1 VSDARWGSAL
11 VTGASSGI
19 GAALC
24 HRLAAQGVDLVLVA
38 RDREQLDKLAI
49 ELGSARHTAELG
61 SAGDTVEVEVLVADL
76 AETTGRR
83 RVEDRIG
90 DAARPLDLV
99 VNNAGF
105 GTYGPF
111 ASLDVD
117 GEEREIA
124 VNVAALVRL
133 THAAL
138 VPMLARGRGTV
149 LNVSSVAGLQA
160 KPGNATYGATKAFVS
175 SFGEALAGE
184 VAGTGV
190 TVTTV
195 LPGFTRTEFQQRAGV
210 AGRKIPGPLWQSAE
224 AVAAEALDAARAGK
238 AWHVTGRHN
247 QALVAASALAPRR
260 LKRWLAARA
269 TKRL

>member
-1 VSDARWGSAL
+1 VSDAGWERAL

-24 HRLAAQGVDLVLVA
+24 RLLGAQGVDLVVVA
-38 RDREQLDKLAI
+38 RDRERLEKLA
-49 ELGSARHTAELG
+49 AELG
-61 SAGDTVEVEVLVADL
+61 SAGEIEVEVLVADL
-76 AETTGRR
+76 ADGGDLR
-83 RVEDRIG
+83 RVEARLA
-90 DAARPLDLV
+90 DAGRPLDLV

-117 GEEREIA
+117 GEEREVA
-124 VNVAALVRL
+124 VNVTAVVRL
-133 THAAL
+133 THAGL
-138 VPMLARGRGTV
+138 VPMLARGRGAV
-149 LNVSSVAGLQA
+149 VNVSSVAGLQA
-160 KPGNATYGATKAFVS
+160 KPGNATYGASKAFVS

-195 LPGFTRTEFQQRAGV
+195 LPGFTRTEFEERAGI

-224 AVAAEALDAARAGK
+224 AVAAEVLDAVREGK

-269 TKRL
+269 TRRM

>member
-1 VSDARWGSAL
+1 MSRAGWERAL

-24 HRLAAQGVDLVLVA
+24 RLLAPEGVDLVVVA
-38 RDREQLDKLAI
+38 RDRERLDKLA
-49 ELGSARHTAELG
+49 AELG
-61 SAGDTVEVEVLVADL
+61 SVGETEVEVLVADL
-76 AETTGRR
+76 ADPADLR
-83 RVEDRIG
+83 RVEDRLG
-90 DAARPLDLV
+90 DVARPVDLM

-111 ASLDVD
+111 ASLGVD

-124 VNVAALVRL
+124 VNVTALVRL

-149 LNVSSVAGLQA
+149 LNVGSVAGLQA
-160 KPGNATYGATKAFVS
+160 TPGNATYGATKAFVS

-195 LPGFTRTEFQQRAGV
+195 LPGFTRTEFQERASIG
-210 AGRKIPGPLWQSAE
+210 GRKIPGPLWQSAE
-224 AVAAEALDAARAGK
+224 DVAAEALAAARSGQ

-247 QALVAASALAPRR
+247 QALVAASALVPRR
-260 LKRWLAARA
+260 LKRWLGARA
-269 TKRL
+269 TSRL

>member
-1 VSDARWGSAL
+1 VSPASWGSAL

-24 HRLAAQGVDLVLVA
+24 RRLAAQGVDLVLVA
-38 RDREQLDKLAI
+38 RDRERLDKLAAGLRADGPA
-49 ELGSARHTAELG
+49 ELGSAR
-61 SAGDTVEVEVLVADL
+61 DTVEVEVLVADL
-76 AETTGRR
+76 AEAAGRR

-105 GTYGPF
+105 GTYGPL

-124 VNVAALVRL
+124 VNVTALVRL

-138 VPMLARGRGTV
+138 VPMQARGRGTV
-149 LNVSSVAGLQA
+149 LNVASVAGLQA
-160 KPGNATYGATKAFVS
+160 TPGNATYGATKAFVS

-184 VAGTGV
+184 VTGTGV

-195 LPGFTRTEFQQRAGV
+195 LPGFTRTEFQQRAGI

-224 AVAAEALDAARAGK
+224 AVAAEALDAARAGQP
-238 AWHVTGRHN
+238 WHVTGRHN
-247 QALVAASALAPRR
+247 QALVAALALVPRR
-260 LKRWLAARA
+260 LKRRLAALA

>member
-1 VSDARWGSAL
+1 MSPTGWGSAL

-24 HRLAAQGVDLVLVA
+24 RRLAAQGVDLVLVA
-38 RDREQLDKLAI
+38 RDRERLDKLA
-49 ELGSARHTAELG
+49 AEL
-61 SAGDTVEVEVLVADL
+61 SSDREVEVEVEVLVADL
-76 AETTGRR
+76 AEAAGRR
-83 RVEDRIG
+83 LAEDRIG

-111 ASLDVD
+111 ATLDVD

-124 VNVAALVRL
+124 VNVTALVRL

-138 VPMLARGRGTV
+138 VPMVARGRGTV
-149 LNVSSVAGLQA
+149 LNVASVAGLQA
-160 KPGNATYGATKAFVS
+160 TPGNATYGATKAFVS

-195 LPGFTRTEFQQRAGV
+195 LPGFTRTEFQQRAGI
-210 AGRKIPGPLWQSAE
+210 AGRKIPGPLWQTAE
-224 AVAAEALDAARAGK
+224 EVAGEALDAARAGK
-238 AWHVTGRHN
+238 PWHVTGRHN
-247 QALVAASALAPRR
+247 QGLVTASALAPRR

-269 TKRL
+269 TQRL

>member
-1 VSDARWGSAL
+1 MSDTSWGSAL

-24 HRLAAQGVDLVLVA
+24 RRLAAQGIDLVLVA
-38 RDREQLDKLAI
+38 RDRERLDEAAA
-49 ELGSARHTAELG
+49 ELSSARDTVELR
-61 SAGDTVEVEVLVADL
+61 GDGGVEVEVLVADL
-76 AETTGRR
+76 ADPAGRR
-83 RVEDRIG
+83 RVEDRVG

-124 VNVAALVRL
+124 VNVTALVRL
-133 THAAL
+133 THTAL

-160 KPGNATYGATKAFVS
+160 TPGNATYGATKAFVS

-184 VAGTGV
+184 LAGTGV

-195 LPGFTRTEFQQRAGV
+195 LPGFTRTEFQQRAGI
-210 AGRKIPGPLWQSAE
+210 AGRKIPGPLWQTAE
-224 AVAAEALDAARAGK
+224 EVAGEALDAARAGK
-238 AWHVTGRHN
+238 PWHVTGRHN
-247 QALVAASALAPRR
+247 QGLVAASALAPRR

-269 TKRL
+269 TQRL

>member
-1 VSDARWGSAL
+1 VSPDSWGSAL

-24 HRLAAQGVDLVLVA
+24 RRLAAQGVDLVLVA
-38 RDREQLDKLAI
+38 RDRERLDKLA
-49 ELGSARHTAELG
+49 AELG
-61 SAGDTVEVEVLVADL
+61 AGGGVEVEVLVADL
-76 AETTGRR
+76 ADAAGRL
-83 RVEDRIG
+83 RVAGRIG

-111 ASLDVD
+111 ATLDVD

-124 VNVAALVRL
+124 VNVTALVRL

-138 VPMLARGRGTV
+138 VPMVARGRGTV

-160 KPGNATYGATKAFVS
+160 TPGNATYGATKAFVS

-195 LPGFTRTEFQQRAGV
+195 LPGFTRTEFQQRAGI
-210 AGRKIPGPLWQSAE
+210 ARRKIPGPLWQSAE

-247 QALVAASALAPRR
+247 RVLVAASALVPRR
-260 LKRWLAARA
+260 LKRWLGARA
-269 TKRL
+269 TQRL

>member
-1 VSDARWGSAL
+1 MTEAGWERAL

-24 HRLAAQGVDLVLVA
+24 RLLAPQGVDLVVVA
-38 RDREQLDKLAI
+38 RDRERLDKLA
-49 ELGSARHTAELG
+49 AELG
-61 SAGDTVEVEVLVADL
+61 SDALDVEVLVADL
-76 AETTGRR
+76 ADPDDLR
-83 RVEDRIG
+83 RVEARLG

-124 VNVAALVRL
+124 VNVTALVRL
-133 THAAL
+133 SHAAL

-149 LNVSSVAGLQA
+149 LNVSSLAGLQA
-160 KPGNATYGATKAFVS
+160 TPGNATYGATKAFVS

-195 LPGFTRTEFQQRAGV
+195 LPGYTRTEFQERAGIG
-210 AGRKIPGPLWQSAE
+210 GRKIPGPLWQSAE
-224 AVAAEALDAARAGK
+224 DVAAEALAAARSGD
-238 AWHVTGRHN
+238 AWHVPGRLN
-247 QALVAASALAPRR
+247 QALVAASALVPRR
-260 LKRWLAARA
+260 LKRWLGARA
-269 TKRL
+269 TKRR

>member
-1 VSDARWGSAL
+1 MSAAGWERAL

-24 HRLAAQGVDLVLVA
+24 RRLASEGVDLVMVA
-38 RDREQLDKLAI
+38 RDRERLEKLA
-49 ELGSARHTAELG
+49 AELG
-61 SAGDTVEVEVLVADL
+61 AAGEIDGYCEVEVLAADL
-76 AETTGRR
+76 ADPAGLR
-83 RVEDRIG
+83 RVEDRVG

-111 ASLDVD
+111 ASLDVA

-124 VNVAALVRL
+124 VNVTALVRL

-160 KPGNATYGATKAFVS
+160 TPGNATYGATKAFVS

-195 LPGFTRTEFQQRAGV
+195 LPGFTRTEFQERAGI

-224 AVAAEALDAARAGK
+224 DVAAEALDAAGSGQ
-238 AWHVTGRHN
+238 AWRVTGRHN

-260 LKRWLAARA
+260 LKRWLGARA
-269 TKRL
+269 TRKR

>member
-1 VSDARWGSAL
+1 VSESRWGSAL

-24 HRLAAQGVDLVLVA
+24 RLLAAQGVDLVLVA
-38 RDREQLDKLAI
+38 RDRERLDKLA
-49 ELGSARHTAELG
+49 AELG
-61 SAGDTVEVEVLVADL
+61 SDGEVEVEVLAADL
-76 AETTGRR
+76 AEAAGRR
-83 RVEDRIG
+83 LVEDRIG
-90 DAARPLDLV
+90 DVARPLDLV

-124 VNVAALVRL
+124 VNVTALVRL

-160 KPGNATYGATKAFVS
+160 TPGNATYGATKAFVS

-184 VAGTGV
+184 VARTGV
-190 TVTTV
+190 IVTTV
-195 LPGFTRTEFQQRAGV
+195 LPGFTRTEFQRRAGID
-210 AGRKIPGPLWQSAE
+210 GRKIPGPLWQSAE
-224 AVAAEALDAARAGK
+224 AVAAEALDAASAGK

-260 LKRWLAARA
+260 LKRWLGARA

>member
-1 VSDARWGSAL
+1 VSESRWGSAL

-24 HRLAAQGVDLVLVA
+24 RLLAAQGVDLVLVA
-38 RDREQLDKLAI
+38 RDRERLDKLA
-49 ELGSARHTAELG
+49 AELG
-61 SAGDTVEVEVLVADL
+61 ADGAVEVEMLVADL
-76 AETTGRR
+76 ADPAGLR
-83 RVEDRIG
+83 RVEHRIG

-117 GEEREIA
+117 GEAREIA
-124 VNVAALVRL
+124 VNVTALVRL

-160 KPGNATYGATKAFVS
+160 TPGNATYGATKAFVS

-184 VAGTGV
+184 VARTGV

-195 LPGFTRTEFQQRAGV
+195 LPGFTRTEFPRRAGIE
-210 AGRKIPGPLWQSAE
+210 GRKIPAPLWQTAGE
-224 AVAAEALDAARAGK
+224 VAGEALDAARAGRP
-238 AWHVTGRHN
+238 WHITGRHN
-247 QALVAASALAPRR
+247 QALVAASALTPRR

-269 TKRL
+269 TRRL